1 MTATLV
7 VGKSHP
13 KPKPLGCGQ
22 LFTKQLQWAFV
33 AEGSHR
39 LTIAPR
45 QILSEFLVQI
55 FQTIKLLPIIEI
67 PLVISVT
74 AFHLAVVPGS
84 EGADQLMAD
93 AQLIK
98 CVLK

>member
-1 MTATLV
+1 MT
-7 VGKSHP
+7 GIE
-13 KPKPLGCGQ
+13 
-22 LFTKQLQWAFV
+22 FFV
-33 AEGSHR
+33 
-39 LTIAPR
+39 
-45 QILSEFLVQI
+45 ILPVA
-55 FQTIKLLPIIEI
+55 
-67 PLVISVT
+67 